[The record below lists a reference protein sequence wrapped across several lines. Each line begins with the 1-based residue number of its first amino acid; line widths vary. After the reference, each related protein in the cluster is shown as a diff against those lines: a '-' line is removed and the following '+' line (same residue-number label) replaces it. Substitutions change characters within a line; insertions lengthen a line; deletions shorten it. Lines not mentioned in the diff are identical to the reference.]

1 MSRTI
6 VVISELIDAT
16 IREGQPDTTFIIKH
30 SMAELAEHIETT
42 PIRADYLYFTQ
53 DVIPHTNTS
62 LNFLTQ
68 MLENPF
74 LKVDNYFVVSIG
86 RITLPDTKPQVVS
99 VGVFGHVFTLNKQ
112 KVYESLT
119 GE

>member
-1 MSRTI
+1 MKKILIAALAVI
-6 VVISELIDAT
+6 VVTALAITCPDREKHVEAIESVFDYVAQRSAQKPGSLFDGQYLDALFLSRIASAAID
-16 IREGQPDTTFIIKH
+16 R
-30 SMAELAEHIETT
+30 
-42 PIRADYLYFTQ
+42 
-53 DVIPHTNTS
+53 
-62 LNFLTQ
+62 
-68 MLENPF
+68 F